1 MKELVIGYLVA
12 INTITFLIYGL
23 DKLKAKKSKWRIP
36 EHTLL
41 LLAIVGGSI
50 GALLGMKTWRHKTMH
65 KKFRY
70 GIPFI
75 LALQIGICLYLSK
88 IIRL

>member
-1 MKELVIGYLVA
+1 MEELISGYLVA
-12 INTITFLIYGL
+12 INVLTFLVYGL
-23 DKLKAKKSKWRIP
+23 DKLKAKKGKWRIP
-36 EHTLL
+36 EHALL
-41 LLAIVGGSI
+41 LLAVVGGSI
-50 GALLGMKTWRHKTMH
+50 GALLGMKAWRHKTMH

-75 LALQIGICLYLSK
+75 FALQVGICLYLSK